1 MKHGSRNGADIA
13 TPPNIQEKE
22 ISHSDVPLWIAQLN
36 LRTKCY
42 IDLLDVPIHR
52 KHVIIYIY
60 TFPWP
65 CHLIYLV
72 ITLNIHQHIRDNPPR
87 WR

>member
-1 MKHGSRNGADIA
+1 MKHGNRNGADIA

-22 ISHSDVPLWIAQLN
+22 ISDSDVPLWIAQLN

-52 KHVIIYIY
+52 KHVIIYTYIY
-60 TFPWP
+60 
-65 CHLIYLV
+65 IYISMAMSV
-72 ITLNIHQHIRDNPPR
+72 NFSGNYSEHTSAYP
-87 WR
+87 